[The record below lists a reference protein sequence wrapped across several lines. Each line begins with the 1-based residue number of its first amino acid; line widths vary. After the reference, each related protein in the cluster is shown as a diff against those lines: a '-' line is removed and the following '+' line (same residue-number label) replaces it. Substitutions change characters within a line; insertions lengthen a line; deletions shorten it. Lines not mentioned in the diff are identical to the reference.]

1 VILLPATTAL
11 LVIDMQRDFLHPEGY
26 AARAGLEISRLRA
39 AIPSIAE
46 LLAAARRCGMHV
58 IHTRE
63 GHLADLSD
71 CPQYKLLRSR
81 QAGAEIGANGPLG
94 RLLVRGEYGHDFV
107 DELRPRA
114 NEIVIDKPGYSAFHG
129 TDLETSLVSRGISQ
143 LIITGITTEVCVS
156 STLRSAVDRGY
167 VCYTVADAC
176 ASAYSDLHD
185 AALRMIAVEG
195 GVFGTVVESIE
206 VLDAMSRVDNAM
218 TNKR

>member
-1 VILLPATTAL
+1 
-11 LVIDMQRDFLHPEGY
+11 MR
-26 AARAGLEISRLRA
+26 
-39 AIPSIAE
+39 
-46 LLAAARRCGMHV
+46 
-58 IHTRE
+58 
-63 GHLADLSD
+63 
-71 CPQYKLLRSR
+71 
-81 QAGAEIGANGPLG
+81 
-94 RLLVRGEYGHDFV
+94 
-107 DELRPRA
+107 LRPRA